1 MAEVA
6 TPAIEVPKAKPSPL
20 IGAPSEPRIDCR
32 SVALSSAMP
41 VPRRVTIMPSKVP
54 SMPSSTSK
62 PTR

>member
-6 TPAIEVPKAKPSPL
+6 TPAMDVPNAKPSPL
-20 IGAPSEPRIDCR
+20 TGAANDARMAPR

-41 VPRRVTIMPSKVP
+41 VPRRVTTMPRNVP
-54 SMPSSTSK
+54 SMPSNTNR